1 MKKAT
6 RKTEN
11 PKEQAKRLYERQLE
25 QLHELV
31 WRLDCYHVNELN
43 RIKEEDVNFGNCGF
57 IGSVIEKLQEIANQV
72 EGKEQ

>member
-1 MKKAT
+1 MKKTTKKAGYT
-6 RKTEN
+6 
-11 PKEQAKRLYERQLE
+11 AKDLYKMRLE

-31 WRLDCYHVNELN
+31 WKLDCYHVNELN

-57 IGSVIEKLQEIANQV
+57 IGYVIEKLQEIVDQV

>member
-6 RKTEN
+6 KKTGYT
-11 PKEQAKRLYERQLE
+11 AKDLYKMQLE
-25 QLHELV
+25 ELNELV

-57 IGSVIEKLQEIANQV
+57 IGSVIEKLQEIVNQD